1 MNNDILEEKSK
12 TTTQTKKKH
21 PTCQIQQTFYIYNI
35 RFRALK
41 PASENKKISGKC
53 DTDSSVG

>member
-21 PTCQIQQTFYIYNI
+21 PTCQIQQTFYICNI

-41 PASENKKISGKC
+41 PASEQKN
-53 DTDSSVG
+53 